1 MFALI
6 VGANKVLVA
15 IMRQEDVFLMK
26 QLIFV
31 SHNSKD
37 KIVVEPIAIKLSEV
51 FGQENVFY
59 DSWSIQPGDG
69 IIDKMNLGLEE
80 MAYFLFFISRNS
92 LSSEMVKLEWQNAL
106 LKAAKGK
113 CKFIPIKLDDCFA
126 PAIILQNL
134 YIDFYNYGFDVGVS
148 QLISVLRGESTFIP
162 NQREFKNVLGKVIIV
177 SNNHFDIEII
187 ATHFQE
193 PIARFLIL
201 FGNKTSD
208 VKVKVNSDGFFNGGP
223 QNDIRL
229 NDGTI
234 CNGFFIGLSR
244 SLAPSFPLRVSIET
258 NKNESLRFFGV
269 MRAISEERFES
280 VVLYKTL

>member
-1 MFALI
+1 
-6 VGANKVLVA
+6 
-15 IMRQEDVFLMK
+15 MK
-26 QLIFV
+26 RLIFV

-37 KIVVEPIAIKLSEV
+37 KTVVEPIAIKLSEI
-51 FGQENVFY
+51 FGYENVFY

-69 IIDKMNLGLEE
+69 IIDKMNIGLEE

-106 LKAAKGK
+106 IKAAKGK

-148 QLISVLRGESTFIP
+148 QLISVLRGENTFAP
-162 NQREFKNVLGKVIIV
+162 NQREFKNILGKIIII
-177 SNNHFDIEII
+177 SNNHFDIEIT

-201 FGNKTSD
+201 FGNKSSD

-223 QNDIRL
+223 QNDIKL

-244 SLAPSFPLRVSIET
+244 SLAPNFPLRVSIET
-258 NKNESLRFFGV
+258 NENESLRFFGV

-280 VVLYKTL
+280 VVLYKSL

>member
-1 MFALI
+1 
-6 VGANKVLVA
+6 
-15 IMRQEDVFLMK
+15 MK

-51 FGQENVFY
+51 FGKENVFY

-69 IIDKMNLGLEE
+69 IIDKMNIGLEE

-106 LKAAKGK
+106 LKATKGK

-134 YIDFYNYGFDVGVS
+134 YIDFYNYGFDVGIS
-148 QLISVLRGESTFIP
+148 QLISVLRGENTFIP
-162 NQREFKNVLGKVIIV
+162 NQREFKNVIGKTTII
-177 SNNHFDIEII
+177 SNNHFDIEIM

-201 FGNKTSD
+201 IGNNLSNIELI
-208 VKVKVNSDGFFNGGP
+208 VKSEDSYSSNQ
-223 QNDIRL
+223 QNDLRL
-229 NDGTI
+229 N
-234 CNGFFIGLSR
+234 NGIG
-244 SLAPSFPLRVSIET
+244 VQ
-258 NKNESLRFFGV
+258 
-269 MRAISEERFES
+269 
-280 VVLYKTL
+280 